1 MADEG
6 IAVGILTV
14 SDRCFQGEAEDRS
27 GPNLTKLVLEAKE
40 LNVKQIEHDCVQDS
54 IPEIKKVLCKWSDVD
69 KLQLIITTGG
79 TGFSPRDV
87 TPEATSQVI
96 HRISPGLSQHMIAE
110 SLKVTPLAVLSRP
123 VCGMRNKT
131 LIINLPGS
139 VKGSQECFQFTLPV
153 LPHALD
159 IINGSP
165 KATATHNAMVAKTPS
180 SKDAPVHVCP
190 HKAGRDLSKVAE
202 RDRHSPYP
210 LMPMDKAI
218 SAVMEQANH
227 LGTHLIDVQDGL
239 DCVLAEDV
247 CSAAPFPPFPASIK
261 DGYAVLASDGPGV
274 RKVVG
279 PVTAG
284 EITSS
289 EVTSGHVMRITT
301 GAPVPP
307 GSDAVVQVEDT
318 ELVESADEGKT
329 EVKVKIL
336 STPKVGQDIRPIG
349 FDISSGELV
358 LSKGDVLGPAEL
370 GLLATVGVTQVSV
383 FKKPKVAILS
393 TGNEIVQPTG
403 SPKAGQIRDSNKT
416 TLTAAV
422 KKEGFDVIDL
432 GIARD
437 NPESLEA
444 TLTKGLSEADVV
456 ISSGGVSMGEKDL
469 LKPVLED
476 KLGATIHFGR
486 VFMKPGKP
494 TTFSTVPSHSKKKL
508 IFALPGNPVSA
519 LVTFY
524 LFVLPALHK
533 MSGHPSPD
541 LTRIKVKLANA
552 IALDPRPE
560 YQRVKLSWQPDDPVA
575 VATTTGSQCSS
586 RLLSLRTANAL
597 LELPPRSDTLTQ
609 IPEGSLVNALIIG
622 SV

>member
-14 SDRCFQGEAEDRS
+14 SDRCFQGKAEDRS

-54 IPEIKKVLCKWSDVD
+54 VSEIKKILCKWSDVD

-139 VKGSQECFQFTLPV
+139 IKGSQECFQFILPV

-165 KATATHNAMVAKTPS
+165 KATATHNAMAAKTPS

-190 HKAGRDLSKVAE
+190 HNAGRDLSKVAE

-210 LMPMDKAI
+210 LMPMDKAT

-227 LGTHLIDVQDGL
+227 LGAHLIDVQDGL

-247 CSAAPFPPFPASIK
+247 CSEAPFPPFPASIK
-261 DGYAVLASDGPGV
+261 DGYVLASDGPGV

-284 EITSS
+284 EI
-289 EVTSGHVMRITT
+289 
-301 GAPVPP
+301 
-307 GSDAVVQVEDT
+307 
-318 ELVESADEGKT
+318 GKT

-358 LSKGDVLGPAEL
+358 LSKGEVLGPAEL

-486 VFMKPGKP
+486 VFMKPGRDARP
-494 TTFSTVPSHSKKKL
+494 VDQFFSEGISH
-508 IFALPGNPVSA
+508 N
-519 LVTFY
+519 
-524 LFVLPALHK
+524 
-533 MSGHPSPD
+533 
-541 LTRIKVKLANA
+541 R
-552 IALDPRPE
+552 
-560 YQRVKLSWQPDDPVA
+560 
-575 VATTTGSQCSS
+575 
-586 RLLSLRTANAL
+586 
-597 LELPPRSDTLTQ
+597 
-609 IPEGSLVNALIIG
+609 
-622 SV
+622 